1 MPGHKNN
8 IPRVKRESY
17 AGEKKK
23 KKNVYFVNL
32 FCEFGTFSKSSI
44 ENQGQITL
52 TFFFELKNFWTL
64 IIIIKT
70 CPNSQNFIL

>member
-8 IPRVKRESY
+8 IPRELEESLML
-17 AGEKKK
+17 EKKK
-23 KKNVYFVNL
+23 LYIFNL

-52 TFFFELKNFWTL
+52 TFFFELKNFRTL
-64 IIIIKT
+64 K
-70 CPNSQNFIL
+70 NNNNNNYYSNY